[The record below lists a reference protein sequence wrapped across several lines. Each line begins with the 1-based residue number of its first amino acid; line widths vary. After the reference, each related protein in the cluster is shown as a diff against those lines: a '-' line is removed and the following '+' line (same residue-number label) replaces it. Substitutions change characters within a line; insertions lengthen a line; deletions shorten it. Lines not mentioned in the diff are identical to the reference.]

1 MTSWT
6 KVSSRTGHPLTE
18 LPGDG
23 KTEYDRMDGYIRD
36 WAGALLTDEIGR
48 VVAERYVDEALIEC
62 DPGSSL
68 FIFGTGPSTHP
79 NTFKHRANFERIVAS
94 DIVEESSLGLY
105 PSIEF
110 RIVDMLQDDLDDF
123 DYIFSSHT
131 IEHFSREDL
140 MEVIL
145 PKCLQHARKAVI
157 FIAPYRDVAW
167 GHPFGAHKVLLNE
180 HDELTAQALKWKRIR
195 DNVTATPP
203 QYGIELVLWFE
214 GQAQA
219 QEE

>member
-1 MTSWT
+1 
-6 KVSSRTGHPLTE
+6 VSIPWNTVQTGTGQPLIE
-18 LPGDG
+18 LPSDG
-23 KTEYDRMDGYIRD
+23 KTEYDRKDDYIKD
-36 WAGALLTDEIGR
+36 WAGVLHDDDRIAT
-48 VVAERYVDEALIEC
+48 ERYVDEALIEC

-79 NTFKHRANFERIVAS
+79 NTFKQRANFESIVAS
-94 DIVEESSLGLY
+94 DIVEESSRGLD

-110 RIVDMLQDDLDDF
+110 RIFDMLQDDLDDF

-131 IEHFSREDL
+131 IEHFSREEL

-157 FIAPYRDVAW
+157 FIAPYSDIAW
-167 GHPFGAHKVLLNE
+167 GYPFGAHKVHLTE

-203 QYGIELVLWFE
+203 QYGIELALWFE
-214 GQAQA
+214 GQA
-219 QEE
+219 